1 MEILEI
7 VDNDGNVLG
16 TAPRDKIHGDPALMH
31 KVVHVLVF
39 RSDGSLLLQKR
50 SEQKDVGAGKW
61 DTSVGGHMAPGEGI
75 EQAAHRE
82 MLEELGID
90 VPLEFIY
97 RYVFSN
103 DFESEMVFTFRCTYD
118 GKLRLNKEEIDE
130 VRPWGLDEIR
140 DKLDSGLFCGNFIY
154 EFNYYMERLTD

>member
-7 VDNDGNVLG
+7 VDDKGNVLG
-16 TAPRDKIHGDPALMH
+16 TAPRDEMHGNPALMH

-39 RSDGSLLLQKR
+39 NSIGELTLQKR
-50 SEQKDVGAGKW
+50 SLQKDVCARKW

-90 VPLEFIY
+90 VPLEFLY
-97 RYVFSN
+97 KYVFSS
-103 DFESEMVFTFRCTYD
+103 DFETEMVFTFRCTYD
-118 GKLRLNKEEIDE
+118 GKLRHSREEIDE

-140 DKLDSGLFCGNFIY
+140 DNLDSGLFCNNFIH
-154 EFNYYMERLTD
+154 EFNYYMEHISD